1 MNFSL
6 SRLFIA
12 SVILLMRFQHA
23 YAFTSENHYSKTEIY
38 EYVLSGDR
46 CSLKLL
52 ARKGGLVYKHET
64 PGDFSFSDEVG
75 NNSPSL
81 GFDFHCVENVSGNY
95 CHDTWFQELMLE
107 DPSTVKIMKVVFY
120 KDVNPVLNSI
130 VYAANTNAVA
140 PPRPRSVRYCLS
152 NQNQAVEGVV
162 FVGNE
167 KTHRAWRAIK
177 ILKTLRFN

>member
-1 MNFSL
+1 MG
-6 SRLFIA
+6 
-12 SVILLMRFQHA
+12 FQHA
-23 YAFTSENHYSKTEIY
+23 VAFTSDNYHSKTEFQ
-38 EYVLSGDR
+38 EYMLSGDQ

-52 ARKGGLVYKHET
+52 ARKGGIVYKHET
-64 PGDFSFSDEVG
+64 PGDFAFSDEVG
-75 NNSPSL
+75 KNSQSL
-81 GFDFHCVENVSGNY
+81 GFDFHCVGNVSGNY
-95 CHDTWFQELMLE
+95 CNDIWFQELVLE

-120 KDVNPVLNSI
+120 KNVNPVLNSI

-167 KTHRAWRAIK
+167 KSHQAWRAIK